1 ETHKTTDY
9 DRAVSGGILSS
20 DCDRIAYATNESDD
34 YDNMDTYI
42 ADVDGSNPR
51 NLEIGDTG
59 AECTPADWGPDGESL
74 LVSDN
79 TEDFGRAGIYD
90 IESEEMAW
98 YGDLTAEE
106 IPVGFLPDGER
117 FLALRTREAAI
128 VPLVYDGETGESH
141 ELDLPEGV
149 STVPGEATL
158 DGDRVL
164 VMHTTSDRRPE
175 LLAYDLA
182 TDEYEVLFEAEYGE
196 FSPDELVDAKYFTFE
211 SAGDAETGPATDW
224 TADNETVEIGA
235 LLYDSGRHPSP
246 LVVNPHGGPR

>member
-1 ETHKTTDY
+1 
-9 DRAVSGGILSS
+9 
-20 DCDRIAYATNESDD
+20 
-34 YDNMDTYI
+34 
-42 ADVDGSNPR
+42 
-51 NLEIGDTG
+51 
-59 AECTPADWGPDGESL
+59 
-74 LVSDN
+74 
-79 TEDFGRAGIYD
+79 
-90 IESEEMAW
+90 
-98 YGDLTAEE
+98 
-106 IPVGFLPDGER
+106 
-117 FLALRTREAAI
+117 
-128 VPLVYDGETGESH
+128 DGETGESH

-196 FSPDELVDAKYFTFE
+196 FSPDEFVDAKYFTFE

-246 LVVNPHGGPR
+246 LVVNPHGGPRAADYRSFDLYTQFLLKRGYSVLKVNYRGSTGHGRAFTRLLYDDWGGGEQADIAAAVRRVSAYDWIDEDRVGVFGGSYGGYSAYCQLTM